1 MYSRRGRP
9 PKAERD
15 RMLQLAGHGPSS
27 TTTGP
32 NPSPFT
38 PQAPV
43 QLPQAGPSLSRLSS
57 VQLNPN
63 PLSQQAM
70 VQTPPP
76 PQAPIS
82 QPQAVQPNPHS
93 LFYVATQHRL
103 QASARGSDL
112 LFGTGIVSIAPTN
125 SGNVPFSTLV
135 TILNDQAHDTGRD
148 VSLPIPSLLIL
159 PPTSRTFKPSLSSF
173 SLSILER

>member
-1 MYSRRGRP
+1 
-9 PKAERD
+9 
-15 RMLQLAGHGPSS
+15 L
-27 TTTGP
+27 
-32 NPSPFT
+32 
-38 PQAPV
+38 
-43 QLPQAGPSLSRLSS
+43 
-57 VQLNPN
+57 
-63 PLSQQAM
+63 
-70 VQTPPP
+70 
-76 PQAPIS
+76 S
-82 QPQAVQPNPHS
+82 QPQPVQPNPHS